1 NVVIGAVFASGIL
14 ATGSGNP
21 GIYNYNAPEDDVL
34 DRVRGMEVVCARH
47 GVSLASAALQFP
59 LAHPVVR
66 AVIPGADTPV
76 RVRENIVNIK
86 AEIPADFW
94 QDLKDE
100 KLLRADAPTPA
111 SRPFS

>member
-1 NVVIGAVFASGIL
+1 
-14 ATGSGNP
+14 
-21 GIYNYNAPEDDVL
+21 
-34 DRVRGMEVVCARH
+34 MEVVCARH